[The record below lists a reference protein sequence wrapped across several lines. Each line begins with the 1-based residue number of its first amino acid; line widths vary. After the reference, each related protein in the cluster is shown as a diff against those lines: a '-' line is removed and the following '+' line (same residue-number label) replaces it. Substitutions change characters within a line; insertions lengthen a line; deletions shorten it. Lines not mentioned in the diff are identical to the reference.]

1 MAVKPS
7 GRCPVPFD
15 IPESELDWRFD
26 TSGGPGGQHANRSN
40 TRVELRFDIQASVAV
55 DDDTRRLLVDR
66 LGREVRLTESG
77 SRSQTRNRERALAR
91 LQDMLDDAAQP
102 PAPPRRKT
110 RPSAGARKRRLA
122 DKRARSRTKRDRKPP
137 GSED

>member
-1 MAVKPS
+1 M
-7 GRCPVPFD
+7 PFD

-40 TRVELRFDIQASVAV
+40 TRVELRFDILASVAF
-55 DDDTRRLLVDR
+55 DDATRQRLVDR
-66 LGREVRLTESG
+66 LGSEIRLTESG

-91 LQDMLDDAAQP
+91 LQGMLDDAGRSP
-102 PAPPRRKT
+102 PPPRRRT

-137 GSED
+137 GFED